1 MMPSVARHI
10 WRVGSY
16 RRGSPAL
23 YLRTDQG
30 LGTPGGTAILSL
42 GQLIDTHDQP
52 LGWRDRLHDRV
63 AHIDFAPDLGADI
76 GSLVWWRGIA
86 TLIALLTCAIL
97 LRPAVTPWVA
107 DSGAPLKG
115 QAAEAARAQAITP
128 LAWGA
133 DTGSRM
139 GATHAV
145 HRLAGTPERP
155 QIDVIATLNAGDEL
169 ERTLVRNG
177 VVASDARTAAHLVGS
192 AVDPGDIKSGT
203 PLAMT
208 LGRHTAKDAPRPIEH
223 LAFRARLDLKLAI
236 DRRGNDLALARIPIP
251 VDRTPLRVQGQ
262 VGSSFYRAARAAGI
276 PMESIEEAIHVL
288 QNKIGFDNIDSDA
301 RFDLVIEQAR
311 AATGEVEHGKLL
323 YIGLERGDQ
332 QTKMIQ
338 WTIDG
343 HADWYDLAGVAEK
356 RAGAAMP
363 VANAHKTSG
372 FGMRFHPILG
382 YSRMHQG
389 VDYGAAYGS
398 PIHAIADGRVVYAGW
413 HGGHGNFVKL
423 NHAYGMGSGYGHMS
437 RIAVSVGDYVSQ
449 GQIIGYV
456 GSTGLST
463 GPHLH
468 FETYR
473 NGAVVDP
480 RLVKFAATSLLEGK
494 QLAAFRAK
502 VAEYTSPR

>member
-1 MMPSVARHI
+1 MYVRN
-10 WRVGSY
+10 
-16 RRGSPAL
+16 
-23 YLRTDQG
+23 DQG
-30 LGTPGGTAILSL
+30 LELNGSAAALSL
-42 GQLIDTHDQP
+42 RHAVDGADGAP
-52 LGWRDRLHDRV
+52 SWRDIWHDRLI
-63 AHIDFAPDLGADI
+63 HLDLTPDLGADI
-76 GSLVWWRGIA
+76 GSLVWWRGMI
-86 TLIALLTCAIL
+86 TLLTLLSGAVL
-97 LRPAVTPWVA
+97 LRPTIIPFIAEVP
-107 DSGAPLKG
+107 APPTG
-115 QAAEAARAQAITP
+115 QALEAERAQAVTP

-133 DTGSRM
+133 ETGTRM

-145 HRLAGTPERP
+145 TRLTGTPERP
-155 QIDVIATLNAGDEL
+155 QIDVMATLGAGDGL
-169 ERTLVRNG
+169 AHAIERAGGDAHEARAAANA
-177 VVASDARTAAHLVGS
+177 VAKI
-192 AVDPGDIKSGT
+192 VDSSDIKPGT
-203 PLAMT
+203 LLALT
-208 LGRHTAKDAPRPIEH
+208 LGRHASKDDPRPLER
-223 LAFRARLDLKLAI
+223 LAFRARLDLKLELTRTA
-236 DRRGNDLALARIPIP
+236 DGFAVTRIPIA
-251 VDRTPLRVQGQ
+251 VDYTPLRVQGQ
-262 VGSSFYRAARAAGI
+262 VGGSFYRAARAAGI

-301 RFDLVIEQAR
+301 RFDLVVEQAR

-332 QTKMIQ
+332 ETKMIQ

-343 HADWYDLAGVAEK
+343 HTDWYDLAGVAEK
-356 RAGAAMP
+356 RAGATLP

-398 PIHAIADGRVVYAGW
+398 QIHAIADGKVVYAGW

-437 RIAVSVGDYVSQ
+437 RIAVAIGQYVSQ

-480 RLVKFAATSLLEGK
+480 RTVKFAATSLLEGK
-494 QLAAFRAK
+494 QLAAFKAK
-502 VAEYTSPR
+502 VAEYTGLR

>member
-1 MMPSVARHI
+1 L
-10 WRVGSY
+10 
-16 RRGSPAL
+16 AL
-23 YLRTDQG
+23 YLRSDQG
-30 LGTPGGTAILSL
+30 FGTAGGPAILSL
-42 GQLIDTHDQP
+42 GQLVDVHDAP
-52 LGWRDRLHDRV
+52 HTWRDRWHDRV

-76 GSLVWWRGIA
+76 GSLIWWRGLL
-86 TLIALLTCAIL
+86 TLVALLAFAML
-97 LRPAVTPWVA
+97 LRPTITPFVA
-107 DSGAPLKG
+107 QGRAPLTG
-115 QAAEAARAQAITP
+115 AALEAERAEAITP

-133 DTGSRM
+133 DTGTRM
-139 GATHAV
+139 GATRAV
-145 HRLAGTPERP
+145 TRLTGTPERP
-155 QIDVIATLNAGDEL
+155 QIDVMTTIGSGDEFAHVL
-169 ERTLVRNG
+169 TRNG
-177 VVASDARTAAHLVGS
+177 VSESDARAATRLVS
-192 AVDPGDIKSGT
+192 NSVDLGDIKPGT

-208 LGRHTAKDAPRPIEH
+208 LGRHLNKDAPRPIQQ
-223 LAFRARLDLKLAI
+223 LAFRARLDLKLEI
-236 DRRGNDLALARIPIP
+236 NRQGNDLAVKRIPIA
-251 VDRTPLRVQGQ
+251 VDYTPLRVQGQ
-262 VGSSFYRAARAAGI
+262 VGGSFYRAARAAGI

-301 RFDLVIEQAR
+301 RFDLVVEQAR
-311 AATGEVEHGKLL
+311 AATGEIEHGKLL

-332 QTKMIQ
+332 ETKMIQ

-343 HADWYDLAGVAEK
+343 HTDWYDLAGVAEK
-356 RAGAAMP
+356 RAGASMP
-363 VANAHKTSG
+363 VSNAHQTSG

-389 VDYGAAYGS
+389 VDYGAGYGS
-398 PIHAIADGRVVYAGW
+398 PIHAIADGKVVYAGW

-437 RIAVSVGDYVSQ
+437 RIAVSVGQYVGQ
-449 GQIIGYV
+449 GQVIGYV

-480 RLVKFAATSLLEGK
+480 RNVKFAATSLLEGK

-502 VAEYTSPR
+502 VAEYTGLR

>member
-1 MMPSVARHI
+1 L
-10 WRVGSY
+10 
-16 RRGSPAL
+16 AL
-23 YLRTDQG
+23 YLRSDQG
-30 LGTPGGTAILSL
+30 FGTAGGTAILSL
-42 GQLIDTHDQP
+42 GQLVDVHDQP
-52 LGWRDRLHDRV
+52 QSWRDRWHDRV
-63 AHIDFAPDLGADI
+63 AHIDFTPDLGADI
-76 GSLVWWRGIA
+76 GALIWWRGLL
-86 TLIALLTCAIL
+86 TLIIL
-97 LRPAVTPWVA
+97 ITGAVMLRPTMIPFTAE
-107 DSGAPLKG
+107 GRAPLAG
-115 QAAEAARAQAITP
+115 TALTAERAQAITP

-133 DTGSRM
+133 ETGTRM

-145 HRLAGTPERP
+145 TRLAGTPERP
-155 QIDVIATLNAGDEL
+155 QIDVMASLGSGDAFARVL
-169 ERTLVRNG
+169 ARNG
-177 VVASDARTAAHLVGS
+177 VNDSDTRKATQLVS
-192 AVDPGDIKSGT
+192 NIINLADIKPGT
-203 PLAMT
+203 QLAMT
-208 LGRHTAKDAPRPIEH
+208 LGRHASKDAPRPIEH
-223 LAFRARLDLKLAI
+223 LAFRARLDLKLELN
-236 DRRGNDLALARIPIP
+236 RRGNDLTVTRVPIA
-251 VDRTPLRVQGQ
+251 VDYTPLRVQGQ

-301 RFDLVIEQAR
+301 RFDLVVEQAR
-311 AATGEVEHGKLL
+311 AATGEIEHGKLL

-343 HADWYDLAGVAEK
+343 HTDWYDLAGVAER
-356 RAGAAMP
+356 RAGASMP
-363 VANAHKTSG
+363 VSNAHQTSG

-437 RIAVSVGDYVSQ
+437 RIAVSVGQYVAQ

-480 RLVKFAATSLLEGK
+480 HSVKFAATSLLEGK

-502 VAEYTSPR
+502 VSEFTALR